1 MDSDALTL
9 LLDERAIERALIL
22 FARAM
27 DERDWSTMAAILTHD
42 AFGDFGTGPL
52 AGSAAIIELIRSYL
66 DNCGPT
72 QHLLGNVIVEVDGDT
87 ATSLAYVRDIHLNS
101 TADPAVRFLYARRL
115 PRHLASNPRRQLAH
129 VPTDQSQPR
138 LRRTPP
144 GDFRQLTAERNRRT
158 ILCVLMR
165 EL

>member
-101 TADPAVRFLYARRL
+101 TADPAVRFYTLGDY
-115 PRHLASNPRRQLAH
+115 HD
-129 VPTDQSQPR
+129 TW
-138 LRRTPP
+138 RRTRD
-144 GDFRQLTAERNRRT
+144 GSWRMSQRIKANRGYVGPLE
-158 ILCVLMR
+158 IFGN
-165 EL
+165 